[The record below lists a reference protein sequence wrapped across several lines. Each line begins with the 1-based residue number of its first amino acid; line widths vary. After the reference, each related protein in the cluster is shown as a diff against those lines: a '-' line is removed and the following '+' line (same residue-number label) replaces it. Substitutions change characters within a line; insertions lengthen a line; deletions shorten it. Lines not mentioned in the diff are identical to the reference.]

1 VIRLPAKIIVRWRWP
16 IVAAWV
22 AITAAM
28 APLGTK
34 LHERLHVGGQ
44 NLSHSESTRAEDA
57 IRHRFDSPYAAFAA
71 VAIRHPS
78 LTLRSGRYSA
88 YVDSITATL
97 RRLPFV
103 LTTLNWRNAED
114 DVFRS
119 RDGRLTFVLVGLSAD
134 SSATSDTPRLREAV
148 ENMQRRFGGDFS
160 TYVTGD
166 PAFDYDVRT
175 IAADDSRLM
184 EQRLI
189 PLTILL
195 LLVAFSALVA
205 ALVPIAV
212 GFIAITV
219 SLGLV
224 ALAATVVPMSIF
236 VLNLT
241 TMIGLGV
248 GIDYSLLVVTRFRE
262 ELEYAGSRLEAATTT
277 IETASRTVITSGGTV
292 MIGFVALMIVPLQ
305 ETRSIGLAGLFVVA
319 TSIALSVTFLP
330 AVLAILGHHVDQPL
344 WLTRRLQRLRFGRGW
359 QRYARSIARHPW
371 RAVSISGA
379 LILTLA
385 LPALWLRIGL
395 PVVNWFPTDTDSG
408 RGLAVLQDMGHGG
421 ALRPLKVVVEMTD
434 GSQVLDV
441 DRLRGL
447 RALSDSIR
455 ANPRVAQ
462 VRGMVDLRPGI
473 PLWQYVELYGD
484 TARAHQR
491 MPDVFRTFL
500 SHDGTATML
509 DVVLRDTVS
518 LDGSLEAVR
527 EARQIAVHRLPMME
541 HARMLIGGF
550 SASNLDFKNKVLGLF
565 PLLVVLVLGATGAVL
580 ALVFH
585 SVLVPVKAVVMNTLS
600 VSAAFGMTVVVF
612 QWGIGGSLFG
622 LAGPT
627 QAIFA
632 ISPVLVFAIVFG
644 LSMDYEVFLLSR
656 IKEEFD
662 EQHDNDEA
670 TINGLTETGATIT
683 NAALIMILV
692 FGAFAFARVMAV
704 QMISFGLAVAVLL
717 DASLIRIAMVPGVM
731 HLAGHLNW
739 WPGYRRAPGSDRRRG
754 SGETRRLRPSAP
766 GRAVNPGP

>member
-1 VIRLPAKIIVRWRWP
+1 MIRLPANIIVRWRWP

-22 AITAAM
+22 ALAAVM

-34 LHERLHVGGQ
+34 LHERLHVGGE
-44 NLSHSESTRAEDA
+44 NLSHSESTSAEDA

-78 LTLRSGRYSA
+78 LTLRSGRYAA
-88 YVDSITATL
+88 YVDSITAAL

-119 RDGRLTFVLVGLSAD
+119 RDGRITFVLIGLSAD

-148 ENMQRRFGGDFS
+148 ENVQRRLGSDFN

-175 IAADDSRLM
+175 IAADDSRRM

-224 ALAATVVPMSIF
+224 ALAATIVPMSIF

-262 ELEYAGSRLEAATTT
+262 ELEYAGSWFEAATTT
-277 IETASRTVITSGGTV
+277 IRTASRTVITSGGTV
-292 MIGFVALMIVPLQ
+292 MIGFIALMIVPLQ

-319 TSIALSVTFLP
+319 TSVALSVTFLP

-379 LILTLA
+379 LILALA

-447 RALSDSIR
+447 RALADSIR

-473 PLWQYVELYGD
+473 PLWQYIELYGD
-484 TARAHQR
+484 TAKARQR

-527 EARQIAVHRLPMME
+527 EVRHIAVHRLPMLE

-585 SVLVPVKAVVMNTLS
+585 SVLVPAKAVVMNTLS
-600 VSAAFGMTVVVF
+600 VSAAFGLTVVVF

-627 QAIFA
+627 QAIFV

-683 NAALIMILV
+683 NAAMIMILV

-717 DASLIRIAMVPGVM
+717 DASLIRVAMVPGVM

-739 WPGYRRAPGSDRRRG
+739 WPGYRRPRGSDRRRG
-754 SGETRRLRPSAP
+754 SGESRRPRAPAP
-766 GRAVNPGP
+766 GRVANPGP

>member
-1 VIRLPAKIIVRWRWP
+1 MIQLPAKTIVRWRWP
-16 IVAAWV
+16 IVAVWIAV
-22 AITAAM
+22 TVVM
-28 APLGTK
+28 APLGRQ
-34 LHERLHVGGQ
+34 LHERLHVGGE
-44 NLSHSESTRAEDA
+44 NLSHSESTAAEDL
-57 IRHRFDSPYAAFAA
+57 IRNGFDSPYAAFAA

-78 LTLRSGRYSA
+78 LTLRTRRYTA
-88 YVDSITATL
+88 YVDSITAAL
-97 RRLPFV
+97 QRLPFV
-103 LTTLNWRNAED
+103 LQTLNWRNAD
-114 DVFRS
+114 DEAFRS
-119 RDGRLTFVLVGLSAD
+119 RDGRVTFVLIGLSAD

-148 ENMQRRFGGDFS
+148 ENVQRRFGSDFN

-166 PAFDYDVRT
+166 PAFDYDIRT
-175 IAADDSRLM
+175 TAEDDSRRM

-189 PLTILL
+189 PLTVLL

-205 ALVPIAV
+205 ALAPIAV
-212 GFIAITV
+212 GFIAITI

-224 ALAATVVPMSIF
+224 GIAATIVPMSIF
-236 VLNLT
+236 ALNLT

-262 ELEYAGSRLEAATTT
+262 ELDYTPNRLEAAAAT
-277 IETASRTVITSGGTV
+277 IRTASRTVITSGGTV

-319 TSIALSVTFLP
+319 TSIALAVTFLP
-330 AVLAILGHHVDQPL
+330 AMLAILGRQVDRPL
-344 WLTRRLQRLRFGRGW
+344 WLARRLRRLRFGRGW
-359 QRYARSIARHPW
+359 NRYARSIARNPW

-379 LILTLA
+379 LIVALA

-395 PVVNWFPTDTDSG
+395 PVVNWFPTETDSAH
-408 RGLAVLQDMGHGG
+408 GLAVLEDMGHGG
-421 ALRPLKVVVEMTD
+421 TLRPLKVVVEMTD

-447 RALSDSIR
+447 RALADSFR

-462 VRGMVDLRPGI
+462 VRGVVDLRPGI

-484 TARAHQR
+484 TAQARKR
-491 MPDVFRTFL
+491 MPDVFRTFV

-527 EARQIAVHRLPMME
+527 EVRRIDVRRLPTLGRAQMK
-541 HARMLIGGF
+541 IGGF
-550 SASNLDFKNKVLGLF
+550 SASNLDFRDKVLGLF
-565 PLLVVLVLGATGAVL
+565 PLLVVLVLGVTGAML
-580 ALVFH
+580 AAVFR
-585 SVLVPVKAVVMNTLS
+585 SVLVPIKAVVMNTLS

-612 QWGIGGSLFG
+612 QWGVGGSLFG
-622 LAGPT
+622 LVGPT
-627 QAIFA
+627 QAIFV

-662 EQHDNDEA
+662 ETHDNDEA
-670 TINGLTETGATIT
+670 TINGLTATGGTIT

-717 DASLIRIAMVPGVM
+717 DATLIRVAMVPGVM
-731 HLAGHLNW
+731 HLAGRLNW
-739 WPGYRRAPGSDRRRG
+739 WPGYRRARGGNYRRG
-754 SGETRRLRPSAP
+754 SGEAAP
-766 GRAVNPGP
+766 LP